1 LTRDDRLYLQDIVD
15 SIEKVKKYTDNLT
28 LEEFEINDMVID
40 AVVRN
45 FEIIGEA
52 VSHVPD
58 SIKEMYPDVPWYK
71 MKGMRN
77 IIAHE
82 YFSVDQDIV
91 WDTARKALPFVAEQ
105 IKKIID
111 DNCF

>member
-1 LTRDDRLYLQDIVD
+1 MTRDARLYLQDIVD
-15 SIEKVKKYTDNLT
+15 SINKIQKYTDNMT
-28 LEEFEINDMVID
+28 LEEFELNDMAVD
-40 AVVRN
+40 AVARN

-52 VSHVPD
+52 ATRVTD
-58 SIKEMYPDVPWYK
+58 DIKEMYPDVPWFK

-77 IIAHE
+77 IMAHE
-82 YFSVDQDIV
+82 YFSVDLDIV

-111 DNCF
+111 EGRF